1 MIYVF
6 FYFIDICKIEKI
18 DGYLIIKFYSDGNY
32 MVDYN
37 EDRKSENFYNFLK
50 NVFVV
55 KEEL

>member
-1 MIYVF
+1 MFF
-6 FYFIDICKIEKI
+6 FYFIEICKIEKI